1 MKKRLILIILI
12 GAMIAGAAFLYVWY
26 KPHRNIQNEKSKFS
40 LTAGSL
46 HEAYLA
52 DEANANSLY
61 LDKTIEI
68 SGTISDVK
76 EGIIILNDL
85 VVCNLLEGEG
95 MKAVQ
100 LGQGKKVSI
109 KGRVTGFDELFEE
122 VRMDQCSFNE

>member
-1 MKKRLILIILI
+1 MKQRLILLLIVGALI
-12 GAMIAGAAFLYVWY
+12 GGGVFLYVWY
-26 KPHRNIQNEKSKFS
+26 KPHRDIQNEKSKYS

-52 DEANANSLY
+52 DEANANNLY

-100 LGQGKKVSI
+100 LGQGKKVTI

-122 VRMDQCSFNE
+122 VRLDQCSFSE

>member
-1 MKKRLILIILI
+1 MKRRLLLFL
-12 GAMIAGAAFLYVWY
+12 IAGITVASGIFLYVWY
-26 KPHRNIQNEKSKFS
+26 KPHRDIQNEKSKYS

-52 DEANANSLY
+52 DEANANNLY

-85 VVCNLLEGEG
+85 VVCNLLEGAG

-100 LGQGKKVSI
+100 LGQGKKVTI

-122 VRMDQCSFNE
+122 VRLDQCSFSE